1 MAYKFPASVASSYVK
16 NIYTEVSRNG
26 RITYVA
32 EIIPIIL
39 QGSKISKTTLHNYA
53 FIHNLKLNIGDE
65 VVIKKAGDVI
75 PQITQIIK
83 LNKNVIWL
91 PPTDCPSC
99 GSILKWNST
108 NIYQVC
114 TNNDC
119 PQKVVNYLTHFAS
132 KTGLDIKGVSE
143 KIIKKFYE
151 NNLLSRPTDFYQLS
165 QKE

>member
-1 MAYKFPASVASSYVK
+1 
-16 NIYTEVSRNG
+16 
-26 RITYVA
+26 
-32 EIIPIIL
+32 
-39 QGSKISKTTLHNYA
+39 
-53 FIHNLKLNIGDE
+53 GDE

-83 LNKNVIWL
+83 LNKNGIWL
-91 PPTDCPSC
+91 PPTNCPSC

-143 KIIKKFYE
+143 KRRMREVSRNFRRRNPKRTEKLFSKTQKFGTGGRTE
-151 NNLLSRPTDFYQLS
+151 KNLKWLNNYLLLSQEDSSDFLS
-165 QKE
+165 